1 MHTMTATTHK
11 VPRSDSFLRIW
22 HIVGDKKQNIP
33 ALIPI
38 GRTTWLRGVKEGKY
52 PKPVQLT
59 ERTVAWKAE
68 DIRALIEKLGG
79 AV

>member
-1 MHTMTATTHK
+1 MATTIHQIPQTGFIRLK
-11 VPRSDSFLRIW
+11 TI
-22 HIVGDKKQNIP
+22 IGDKKENIP

-38 GRTTWLRGVKEGKY
+38 GRSSWLRGVKEGKY

-68 DIRALIEKLGG
+68 EIRELIEKISRG
-79 AV
+79 AA